1 MEQKA
6 YLLYSGNAWLN
17 TSSLCLLSVCTT
29 PAIAVRLAIAHSNDG
44 DEALDDESIEE
55 LESNRQTYGR
65 DENYLICEVTMNKIE

>member
-17 TSSLCLLSVCTT
+17 TSSLCLISVCTT
-29 PAIAVRLAIAHSNDG
+29 PEIAVRLAIAHSNDG